1 MANKSTLRRR
11 HARQRKHKRIL
22 KKSHNLVNSGEISV
36 TPCLICGARED
47 LTIHHFKP
55 MRADRF
61 VFLCGQCRFR
71 AHRARYRQVS
81 VPLGYAQ
88 FRVRP
93 EAAIPRTEVR
103 RG

>member
-1 MANKSTLRRR
+1 VANKSTLRRR

-81 VPLGYAQ
+81 VPVGYAQ
-88 FRVRP
+88 FRVPP
-93 EAAIPRTEVR
+93 EAPVPRKEVCC
-103 RG
+103 G